1 MKEIGGYIEF
11 ESYHGTL
18 YHEGAVKLNCGRNCL
33 AYLIEACGIKQ
44 IRLPYFLCSSVKNLC
59 AKYGVK
65 VGFYRIDEA
74 FRPVIE
80 DAPGADEWLY
90 IVNYYGQLTNDE
102 IAAYKRK
109 FGRVITDNSQSY
121 FQRPPSADV
130 PTLYTCR
137 KYFGVPDGAFLYTDK
152 RLERELTAD
161 ETFERIHYILGRFE
175 RSAGEFYK
183 ESADNNKFFADEPIK
198 QMSKLTE
205 DLLRSFEYERIIA
218 RRTENFRYLHDRL
231 GGINKLALT
240 VPEGA
245 FMYPLYL
252 ENGAEVKKAL
262 CAAKIFVPTLWG
274 DVFESC
280 DENSLEYD
288 YAKNI
293 VPLPID
299 QRYDSEDM
307 DIIIAKLEKEGVL

>member
-18 YHEGAVKLNCGRNCL
+18 FHEGALSLNCGRNCL
-33 AYLIEACGIKQ
+33 AYLIEACGIKR
-44 IRLPYFLCSSVKNLC
+44 IKLPYFLCSSVKDVC
-59 AKYGVK
+59 ARYGVDTT
-65 VGFYRIDEA
+65 FYHIDSA
-74 FRPVIE
+74 FRPVG
-80 DAPGADEWLY
+80 DLANADDEWLY

-102 IAAYKRK
+102 AAAYKQK
-109 FGRVITDNSQSY
+109 FGRVIFDNAQSY
-121 FQRPPSADV
+121 FLPHVKNVD
-130 PTLYTCR
+130 TIYTCR
-137 KYFGVPDGAFLYTDK
+137 KFFGVPDGAFLYTDK
-152 RLERELTAD
+152 RLDVELPAD
-161 ETFERIHYILGRFE
+161 ESFERIHYIMGRYE
-175 RSAGEFYK
+175 RNAGEFYK
-183 ESADNNKFFADEPIK
+183 ESADNNKFFAGEPIK
-198 QMSKLTE
+198 RMSKLTK

-218 RRTENFRYLHDRL
+218 RRTENFTYLHDRL
-231 GGINKLALT
+231 GGINKLTLT

-274 DVFESC
+274 DVFECC

-293 VPLPID
+293 VPLPVD
-299 QRYDSEDM
+299 QRYDIEDM
-307 DIIIAKLEKEGVL
+307 GYILTKLKEEGVL